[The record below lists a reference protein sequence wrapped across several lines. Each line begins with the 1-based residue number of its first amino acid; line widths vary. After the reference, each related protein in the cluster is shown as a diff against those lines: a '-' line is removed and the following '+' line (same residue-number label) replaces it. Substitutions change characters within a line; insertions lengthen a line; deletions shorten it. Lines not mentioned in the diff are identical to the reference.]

1 MFYKANA
8 RKKQPFQKIT
18 MEAGEREKIN
28 NVLSKNFSEEKPLKV
43 TILQRTPKNQS
54 LHS

>member
-18 MEAGEREKIN
+18 KEAGEREKTN
-28 NVLSKNFSEEKPLKV
+28 NVLSKAF
-43 TILQRTPKNQS
+43 
-54 LHS
+54 